1 MKNNGL
7 KALLFA
13 AAAALVAVFIGY
25 LSGALDSFLGR
36 TPTEVAQPQATAPAT
51 ETSSPADEAENEAT
65 APDSNQTAQAGAE
78 VQAPVDAAVGEQ
90 ASSPQTETSET
101 TVPTFDVL
109 RVEGDGSAVVAGKA
123 VPGSTVELFDGTSV
137 LGKAVAGSDG
147 AFAIVLD
154 DPLKS
159 GDHQIVLRATEG
171 DKTVSTSVQTA
182 VVSVPDKPDGQV
194 LAMVEE
200 PGMPAQ
206 LLTVP
211 QAASAPGQPA
221 SSDATAEA
229 QPAGEAGERASA
241 QQSAAGTSGDDQPNA
256 QEEAVQPTGVPR
268 IVVEAVEIDGAK
280 VFVAGRADAGR
291 KVRIYANEILLGE
304 ALTSP
309 DGHFLVEASRDLP
322 VGEYTIRV
330 DGLDSADS
338 DKVVV
343 RASVPFQREPGETIS
358 AVAPS
363 ETGQGGAQTD
373 QSSAPK
379 LEHAD
384 GSVIIRRG
392 DTLWQISRRIYGH
405 GTRYSTIYLANQQQI
420 SDPNRIWP
428 GQVFKLPQE
437 TDSGEKADFDALG
450 DRVTVPAGN

>member
-36 TPTEVAQPQATAPAT
+36 TPTEVAQPLAAGPA
-51 ETSSPADEAENEAT
+51 ETSSPAQESENKAA
-65 APDSNQTAQAGAE
+65 APASSESAQAGAE
-78 VQAPVDAAVGEQ
+78 VQAPVGEQ

-123 VPGSTVELFDGTSV
+123 VPGSTVELFDGSSV

-171 DKTVSTSVQTA
+171 GKTVSTSVQTA

-211 QAASAPGQPA
+211 QAAPAPGQQA

-229 QPAGEAGERASA
+229 QPAGEAGEQASA

-309 DGHFLVEASRDLP
+309 DGHFLVEANRDLP

-450 DRVTVPAGN
+450 DRVTVPDGN